1 MKLNHCSAI
10 VTGAS
15 AGIGRE
21 FARQLAPRAR
31 RLVLVARRRDR
42 LEQLWSELL
51 AQNPALRVELRIAD
65 LSILEHV
72 MELAAALREE
82 PIDFLINNA
91 GLGDYGP
98 FASADPIRLHEMIQ
112 VNVLALTALTRA
124 VLPQMIAQKRG
135 AILNVSSSASFLPIP
150 GFSVYAATKAYVTN
164 FSEALRAEVAAN
176 GISVCALCPGPVD
189 TEFVAVASRG
199 GEQPGAGP
207 NLVRVPVDQVARA
220 GLKGIEHDRPV
231 VIPGLFMKIGMTLVR
246 LTPMPVLRLGWWFSQ
261 RA

>member
-1 MKLNHCSAI
+1 MKLDHCSAI

-42 LEQLWSELL
+42 LEELRSELL
-51 AQNPALRVELRIAD
+51 AQNPALHVELRVAD

-72 MELAAALREE
+72 MELSTVLAEE

-98 FASADPIRLHEMIQ
+98 LASADPTRLHEMIQ

-135 AILNVSSSASFLPIP
+135 AILNVSSSAGFLPIP

-164 FSEALRAEVAAN
+164 FSEALRAEVAPS

-199 GEQPGAGP
+199 REQPGTGP
-207 NLVRVPVDQVARA
+207 KLAHVPVDKVARA
-220 GLKGIEHDRPV
+220 GLRGIERDKPV
-231 VIPGLFMKIGMTLVR
+231 VIPGLLMKIGMTLVR
-246 LTPMPVLRLGWWFSQ
+246 LTPMPVLRLGWRFSQ